1 MAQSILQACK
11 VVTVMMLIIGML
23 AYAWLLF
30 KAFFLGDVATRQ
42 MLEGSPG
49 HSFGLPFAA
58 VDAFGIVSLLELT
71 ATDKTLNQSTRHW
84 YSTKHC
90 ERAQT
95 VRSERSR
102 ASGNVEER
110 DYSWL
115 RAFDCAALRSG
126 RTERVAT
133 RSEEVYEASVV

>member
-11 VVTVMMLIIGML
+11 VVAVMMLIIGML

-58 VDAFGIVSLLELT
+58 VAAFGIVSLLELT
-71 ATDKTLNQSTRHW
+71 ATDKTL
-84 YSTKHC
+84 
-90 ERAQT
+90 EF
-95 VRSERSR
+95 V
-102 ASGNVEER
+102 
-110 DYSWL
+110 
-115 RAFDCAALRSG
+115 AFGLTFKGPAAPVTLWVICFAVLIWAIKA
-126 RTERVAT
+126 VAKP
-133 RSEEVYEASVV
+133 